1 MTDDIIIGHSEPVEV
16 VGTLD
21 IIENQI
27 MLINEVNEWSV
38 SLYDTMDE
46 DRIKVVNNAFKLI
59 AMVQRKLMKSI

>member
-27 MLINEVNEWSV
+27 MLINEMQEQSV
-38 SLYDTMDE
+38 MIYDTMDE
-46 DRIKVVNNAFKLI
+46 DRIKVVSNALKLI
-59 AMVQRKLMKSI
+59 AMIQRKIMKSI

>member
-1 MTDDIIIGHSEPVEV
+1 MSENIIIDIPEQVEV

-27 MLINEVNEWSV
+27 MVINEVNEWSV

-46 DRIKVVNNAFKLI
+46 DRIKVVSNALKLI
-59 AMVQRKLMKSI
+59 AMIQRKIMKSL